1 MYKVIKHFT
10 ESVVDPETK
19 EQYER
24 ESYTLSSKRRV
35 IWDAKSQKWRDRHN
49 REYTPVHIAGKLV
62 GFNLKDSLAEEDKK
76 LLRAVSGADPRSIAA
91 SYLDYNRE
99 VGGEPFGFTTGMP
112 IEADPEKYGGI
123 AKMYREC
130 IKRGVTWE
138 ELLQWDGRSDELN
151 IC

>member
-1 MYKVIKHFT
+1 MYRVVKRFI
-10 ESVVDPETK
+10 ESIVDPETK

-24 ESYTLSSKRRV
+24 ESYTLSSRRRV

-49 REYTPVHIAGKLV
+49 REYTPVHIAGELV
-62 GFNLKDSLAEEDKK
+62 GFNLKDSLGGNDKK
-76 LLRAVSGADPRSIAA
+76 MLQELSGTDPQSIAA

-99 VGGEPFGFTTGMP
+99 VGGEAFGFTTGMP
-112 IEADPEKYGGI
+112 IEVDPEKYGGI

-130 IKRGVTWE
+130 IRRGIAWE
-138 ELLQWDGRSDELN
+138 ELLQWDGHSDEIH

>member
-1 MYKVIKHFT
+1 MYKVVKHFI
-10 ESVVDPETK
+10 ESIVDPETK
-19 EQYER
+19 EQYES

-49 REYTPVHIAGKLV
+49 REYTPVHIAGMLV

-76 LLRAVSGADPRSIAA
+76 LLRAVSDADPQSIAA

-99 VGGEPFGFTTGMP
+99 IGGEPFGFTTGMP

-138 ELLQWDGRSDELN
+138 ELLQWNGKSDESN